1 MVQKA
6 LELWVTNR
14 MIERTWRLCGDDTLG
29 LEPVSDKTS
38 PWADTVP
45 VTPLMDQQ
53 LDQIVIQWLL
63 KPLRKPILTNLKRFI
78 KEKAKENWFEIHLT
92 IFILLHNSE
101 VHLAHA
107 RQFAQRYGMSVS
119 DDAYNVS

>member
-38 PWADTVP
+38 SWVDTVP

-63 KPLRKPILTNLKRFI
+63 KPMRKSILTNLKRLI
-78 KEKAKENWFEIHLT
+78 EKAKENWFEIYLT
-92 IFILLHNSE
+92 IFVLLHNSE
-101 VHLAHA
+101 VQLAHA

-119 DDAYNVS
+119 DDACNVS